1 MGEYWEYTDNNWL
14 NHGRSGKDKDKKKKP
29 SDDPD
34 PNPDPL
40 PEGGPNRNNDSS
52 FKKKI
57 KEIIQSIPL
66 TIEEENE

>member
-1 MGEYWEYTDNNWL
+1 EYWEYTDNNWL
-14 NHGRSGKDKDKKKKP
+14 NHGRSGKDKDKKKPKKNN
-29 SDDPD
+29 DDPPPEGGD
-34 PNPDPL
+34 